1 MDPVIGHMLITL
13 LLMLEMTPV
22 NLSVNGPS
30 LFHKDSKLDK
40 LVLSNQIGYHFR
52 RVVREVSQELFIA
65 RKVDVSA
72 LFLGMEILKQTQHG
86 LESYCNDLS
95 FVAIKNN
102 QTIAIPKSY
111 IHLKTPEFA
120 SFAEANSKCKAHGM
134 QLPELYTEAQRN
146 EFTSFLRDNGIKK
159 VFAGIQPDVVD
170 TIHRFV
176 ATGFPIWQTP
186 HQQILNSD
194 RKEVRTKFLLDDLN
208 AEFLYTDSNELMVVW
223 EDPSVF
229 RSYYRVGDHGYRS
242 KVSGITQYK
251 MPIVCE
257 PPWNGST
264 YTNIADK
271 SAPED
276 IGLKLRKGRSTRQ
289 STPYYSS
296 GSYKKTFDATKSGDT
311 KGLISLKQYC
321 FSIATQAGEIE
332 QEIFNKMKDLLSLV
346 DISVQLDN
354 LQSRSKKSP
363 FLAKFMFSSGAK
375 LIWNLYGFIQRM
387 RMNARIGRIEDNL
400 MLTQSQVEN
409 NSFAISNMSLTL
421 YGHSIAIQTLNIT
434 TADLEKRLS
443 LVERKMGNL
452 EISLFEIINK
462 VETVVSL
469 SLISSLILRIQQ
481 SLNSGYNILKDIIHC
496 SLLGQT
502 SPLLLP
508 FDQIKIVQNEVQK
521 VSTAILDTNFAKMQ
535 SVVVSDPQDP
545 HLLLVVINAA
555 ALNRR
560 NVELIK
566 LVAVPYFEGSKSYSP
581 VLDYDTILLD
591 HLARTY
597 SILSEQ
603 EEYDCLS
610 NRCYVSDIEHSVN
623 EKTCGIP
630 QWFNQHLE
638 VCVLQEIFSD
648 GVFLKPMLPD
658 GVLFA
663 FKEEVVTQLFCKD
676 NNPVGPIR
684 KLNGTGTIQLPNG
697 CLLSVTD
704 KQGRNTKVKGQ
715 PLYRIINA
723 GDLDLTI
730 NGPIGYQHAIKSL
743 NETHRLMIH
752 GTSVSDHLSSVVRQ
766 VETVDMQLRNQTFYI
781 WLLIAVVITIV
792 VAAILFIII
801 AYQHRGK
808 FYFKIHELRDRFLE
822 IRQAILEAER
832 ARHQEHNNPYS
843 LPDHLLTGEHSQKQA
858 APGNFCEGRKSA
870 SYVTIGEIVP
880 KRNDVAKEF
889 SFRPI
894 KSNQSGVKNGF
905 YPSVTPLFDQLSEAS
920 LKIDRNVTHKPFS
933 RSIDDI
939 ID

>member
-1 MDPVIGHMLITL
+1 MNPVIGYIMILSI
-13 LLMLEMTPV
+13 LMMKMVPA

-65 RKVDVSA
+65 RKIDVSA
-72 LFLGMEILKQTQHG
+72 LFLGMEILKQTQIG
-86 LESYCNDLS
+86 LETYCSSLA
-95 FVAIKNN
+95 FVTLKNN
-102 QTIAIPKSY
+102 QTVAMPKSY
-111 IHLKTPEFA
+111 VHIPKPEFA
-120 SFAEANSKCKAHGM
+120 SFPEANARCRSLGM
-134 QLPELYTEAQRN
+134 QLPELYNEQQRK
-146 EFTSFLRDNGIKK
+146 EFTTFLKNRNIKR

-176 ATGFPIWQTP
+176 STGIPLWQTP
-186 HQQILNSD
+186 HQNIQDSD
-194 RKEVRTKFLLDDLN
+194 GKVVRTKYLLDDMH
-208 AEFLYTDSNELMVVW
+208 AEFLYTNNNELMVVW
-223 EDPSVF
+223 ENPNVF
-229 RSYYRVGDHGYRS
+229 GSFYRVGDSRFRE
-242 KVSGITQYK
+242 KVTGVTQYV

-257 PPWNGST
+257 PVWNGST
-264 YTNIADK
+264 YADISVK
-271 SAPED
+271 PVSDD
-276 IGLKLRKGRSTRQ
+276 IDLKPRIGRSVYRD
-289 STPYYSS
+289 PMAKKAFDSS
-296 GSYKKTFDATKSGDT
+296 KSGDT
-311 KGLISLKQYC
+311 KGLLSLKQYC
-321 FSIATQAGEIE
+321 FSIATQSGEIE
-332 QEIFNKMKDLLSLV
+332 QELIKKMKDLLSLV
-346 DISVQLDN
+346 DISVQMDHLGRN
-354 LQSRSKKSP
+354 KRSP
-363 FLAKFMFSSGAK
+363 FLAKYMFFNGAR
-375 LIWNLYGFIQRM
+375 LIWTIYGFIQRM
-387 RMNARIGRIEDNL
+387 RMSARIGRLEENL
-400 MLTQSQVEN
+400 SETQSQVNN
-409 NSFAISNMSLTL
+409 NSLAISNMSLTL
-421 YGHSIAIQTLNIT
+421 YGHSIAIQTLRIT

-443 LVERKMGNL
+443 LVERKMENL

-481 SLNSGYNILKDIIHC
+481 SLNSGYSILKDIIHC

-521 VSTAILDTNFAKMQ
+521 VSTALLDTNFAKMQ

-581 VLDYDTILLD
+581 VLDYNTILLD
-591 HLARTY
+591 HLDRTY

-630 QWFNQHLE
+630 QWFNQHLD
-638 VCVLQEIFSD
+638 VCVLQETLSD

-663 FKEEVVTQLFCKD
+663 FKEEVITQLFCKD

-715 PLYRIINA
+715 PLYRMINA
-723 GDLDLTI
+723 EDLDLTI
-730 NGPIGYQHAIKSL
+730 NGPLGYQHAIKSL
-743 NETHRLMIH
+743 NESHRLMIH
-752 GTSVSDHLSSVVRQ
+752 GVSVSDHLSSVVRQ
-766 VETVDMQLRNQTFYI
+766 VETVDLQLRNQTFYI

-792 VAAILFIII
+792 VAAILFTII

-822 IRQAILEAER
+822 IRQAILETER
-832 ARHQEHNNPYS
+832 ARAQGLHPYS
-843 LPDHLLTGEHSQKQA
+843 VPDHLLTGERSQK
-858 APGNFCEGRKSA
+858 PTTNDEFCEGRKSA
-870 SYVTIGEIVP
+870 SYVTLGEVAP
-880 KRNDVAKEF
+880 KRNDVAKDF

-894 KSNQSGVKNGF
+894 KPNNQIGNRNGF
-905 YPSVTPLFDQLSEAS
+905 YPSITPLFDQLSDVSSRVDHNAS
-920 LKIDRNVTHKPFS
+920 YKPFQ
-933 RSIDDI
+933 RPKDHI
-939 ID
+939 I

>member
-1 MDPVIGHMLITL
+1 MNPVIGRIVIMFLISI
-13 LLMLEMTPV
+13 EMTPV

-30 LFHKDSKLDK
+30 LFNKDSKMDK

-52 RVVREVSQELFIA
+52 KVVREVSQELFIA

-72 LFLGMEILKQTQHG
+72 LFLGMEILKQTQLG

-95 FVAIKNN
+95 FMVVKNN

-111 IHLKTPEFA
+111 VHLPSPEYA

-134 QLPELYTEAQRN
+134 QLPELYTETQRKN
-146 EFTSFLRDNGIKK
+146 FTAFLKKHGIKR
-159 VFAGIQPDVVD
+159 VFAGIQPDIID
-170 TIHRFV
+170 TIHRFI
-176 ATGFPIWQTP
+176 ATGFPVWQTP
-186 HQQILNSD
+186 HQHILNSEG
-194 RKEVRTKFLLDDLN
+194 KEMRTKFLLDDLN
-208 AEFLYTDSNELMVVW
+208 AEFLYTDKDELVVVW
-223 EDPSVF
+223 ERPSVF
-229 RSYYRVGDHGYRS
+229 GSHYRVGDEGYRS
-242 KVSGITQYK
+242 KVSGISQFV

-257 PPWNGST
+257 PIWNGST
-264 YTNIADK
+264 YASIATKPSSD
-271 SAPED
+271 D
-276 IGLKLRKGRSTRQ
+276 IGFKPRTSRSIIGNSQLRKTYDD
-289 STPYYSS
+289 T
-296 GSYKKTFDATKSGDT
+296 KTGDT
-311 KGLISLKQYC
+311 KGLLSLKQYC

-332 QEIFNKMKDLLSLV
+332 QELFNKMKDLLSLV

-354 LQSRSKKSP
+354 LQSRGKRSP
-363 FLAKFMFSSGAK
+363 FLAKFMFSSGAR

-387 RMNARIGRIEDNL
+387 RMNARIGRLEDSL
-400 MLTQSQVEN
+400 MDTQARVDN
-409 NSFAISNMSLTL
+409 NSYAINNMSLTL
-421 YGHSIAIQTLNIT
+421 YGHSIAIQTLKIT

-443 LVERKMGNL
+443 LVERKMENL

-481 SLNSGYNILKDIIHC
+481 SLNSGYSILKDVIHC

-535 SVVVSDPQDP
+535 SIVVSDPQDP

-555 ALNRR
+555 ALSRR
-560 NVELIK
+560 NMELIK
-566 LVAVPYFEGSKSYSP
+566 LVSVPYFEGSKSYSP

-597 SILSEQ
+597 SVLSEQ

-638 VCVLQEIFSD
+638 VCVLQETLSD
-648 GVFLKPMLPD
+648 GVFLRPMLPD

-663 FKEEVVTQLFCKD
+663 FKNEVVTQLFCKD

-730 NGPIGYQHAIKSL
+730 NGPTGYLHAIKSL

-766 VETVDMQLRNQTFYI
+766 VETVDLQLRSQSFYI
-781 WLLIAVVITIV
+781 WILIAIVVTIIVAVILLLI
-792 VAAILFIII
+792 L

-808 FYFKIHELRDRFLE
+808 FYFKIHELRERFLE
-822 IRQAILEAER
+822 IRQAILDAER
-832 ARHQEHNNPYS
+832 ARAQGRNAHT
-843 LPDHLLTGEHSQKQA
+843 LPEHLLTGGQSQK
-858 APGNFCEGRKSA
+858 PTNFDDFCEGRRTA
-870 SYVTIGEIVP
+870 SYVTLGEAPP
-880 KRNDVAKEF
+880 KRNDVAKDF

-894 KSNQSGVKNGF
+894 KPANQSGVKSGF
-905 YPSVTPLFDQLSEAS
+905 YPSVTPLFDQLSDIS
-920 LKIDRNVTHKPFS
+920 LRVDRNMTYKSCDTRS
-933 RSIDDI
+933 RDHI
-939 ID
+939 II